1 MCIRQLVCM
10 SKADIPSFWHT
21 ACFSVWSS
29 SQIQSSCLKWSQIPV
44 CGTTELETRGCL
56 ANRTSFPKLQRKP
69 RELHAVKLNLVR
81 SSRPS
86 HSTAQTSGS
95 ARTAQ
100 AGSPVLNPSRAPSG
114 SSLFS
119 CSSWTRQRPGMCL
132 FHNVALPGQRASIW
146 PQQSLLP
153 SGVWLWH
160 KGTLIL

>member
-21 ACFSVWSS
+21 VCFSIWSS
-29 SQIQSSCLKWSQIPV
+29 SQIQSSHLKWPQIPV

-69 RELHAVKLNLVR
+69 RELCAVALNVVR
-81 SSRPS
+81 SSCPS
-86 HSTAQTSGS
+86 HSALRTSVCS
-95 ARTAQ
+95 ARATE
-100 AGSPVLNPSRAPSG
+100 AGSPVLNPSWAPSG

-119 CSSWTRQRPGMCL
+119 CSSWNKQRPGPCL
-132 FHNVALPGQRASIW
+132 FHNITLPAQRASIW

-160 KGTLIL
+160 EGIL